1 MPAFER
7 VQRKHPEQLG
17 CLHGLGLVAGFQVVR
32 PGTKHPDGETALRIN
47 EKCYQKG
54 LLMFAPVGIA
64 GECIKISPPLVI
76 SEEALVES
84 VQVLEEACNEI
95 LD

>member
-1 MPAFER
+1 
-7 VQRKHPEQLG
+7 
-17 CLHGLGLVAGFQVVR
+17 VVK

-47 EKCYQKG
+47 EQCYRKG

-64 GECIKISPPLVI
+64 GECLKISPPLVI

-84 VQVLEEACNEI
+84 VQVLEEACDEI